1 MSVSFEAKETNRGV
15 LTFTISQEVIKPEL
29 DRVFNKV
36 KKDINLPGFRKGH
49 LPRAV
54 FNQKFGEEALYK
66 MLLMR
71 FCQLLMRQR
80 LLKQDLR
87 WLHNQKLMLC
97 QWRKVKTGQLLQKL
111 LQNLK

>member
-15 LTFTISQEVIKPEL
+15 LTFAIGQDAIKPEL

-54 FNQKFGEEALYK
+54 FNQKFGEEALYQDVVNA
-66 MLLMR
+66 LYQQLMKQ
-71 FCQLLMRQR
+71 QLLK
-80 LLKQDLR
+80 LVLKS
-87 WLHNQKLMLC
+87 LHNQNRCCIYGKRPRLDNHC
-97 QWRKVKTGQLLQKL
+97 
-111 LQNLK
+111 